1 MFGGHLQTIMTE
13 VKDENFN
20 LKDDRFKFEYDLE
33 EVFTF
38 KDGGETLMNY
48 KFHPEGKDMLFLFSG

>member
-1 MFGGHLQTIMTE
+1 MTE
-13 VKDENFN
+13 IKDENFN